1 MPHSQIGPSPQNIAK
16 KLKILM
22 ILFLSLLFIVTL
34 VYSNI
39 RNISFSEAFLLTLE
53 TLAYDP
59 PDNHT
64 FGERILQVSLMIF
77 GTFLI
82 WFIFWSAMDFIVEGH
97 FYNNIKRWIKMKKIS
112 SLKNHYIIYGGGR
125 VGEHVADLLSENNV
139 PFVIIDADKEQRKG
153 LTKKGY
159 LVIAESNN
167 YDSSLMK
174 AEVKKAKGLITVIPK
189 TEQNLLVILTAKELN
204 SRLNVYA
211 RSERLDLVNKLKKA
225 GADHVV
231 VPELAGA
238 DIIVS
243 DLLKKKLKKH
253 HLGE

>member
-1 MPHSQIGPSPQNIAK
+1 MAHKQIDSSPINIAK
-16 KLKILM
+16 KLKILF
-22 ILFLSLLFIVTL
+22 IIFFILLFVVTL

-59 PDNHT
+59 PDYYT
-64 FGERILQVSLMIF
+64 IGERTLQLSLMIF

-82 WFIFWSAMDFIVEGH
+82 WFIFWSGMDFIVEGH
-97 FYNNIKRWIKMKKIS
+97 LYNNIKRWIKMKKIS

-125 VGEHVADLLSENNV
+125 VGEHVADLLYENNV
-139 PFVIIDADKEQRKG
+139 PFVIIDADKEQRKI
-153 LTKKGY
+153 LSKKGY
-159 LVIAESNN
+159 LVMSESNN
-167 YDSSLMK
+167 YDISLIK
-174 AEVKKAKGLITVIPK
+174 AEAKKAKGLITVIPK

-204 SRLNVYA
+204 SRLKVYA

-243 DLLKKKLKKH
+243 NLLKKKLKKH